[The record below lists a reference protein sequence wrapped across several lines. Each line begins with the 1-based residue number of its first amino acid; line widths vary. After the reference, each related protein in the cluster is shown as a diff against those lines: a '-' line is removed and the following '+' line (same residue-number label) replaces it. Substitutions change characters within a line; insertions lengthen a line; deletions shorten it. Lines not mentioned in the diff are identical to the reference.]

1 MIFSLLL
8 SIVPM
13 RSAQKSAETD
23 PLPALVQILRD
34 SSEPQMQLD
43 ILRGLSA
50 AFKGQ
55 RQAPMPNGWGPVE
68 TKLSQSPNADVRTLT
83 QSLSLTFGSA
93 QALAALRKILA
104 DPGANLNARRTALDS
119 LLGAK
124 DSGLKVFTVVKV
136 GCFWLPA
143 SWSAPPRVP

>member
-1 MIFSLLL
+1 
-8 SIVPM
+8 VPM
-13 RSAQKSAETD
+13 PK
-23 PLPALVQILRD
+23 
-34 SSEPQMQLD
+34 
-43 ILRGLSA
+43 
-50 AFKGQ
+50 
-55 RQAPMPNGWGPVE
+55 GWGTVE

-124 DSGLKVFTVVKV
+124 DSGLTEILLGLLKDPDLRGAAIRGLAAYNDPKTPEAILTVFRCFRVVVRGQSTDGGATTTRKH
-136 GCFWLPA
+136 LKQ
-143 SWSAPPRVP
+143 S